1 MLLTEVNS
9 KSFSISEKKLK
20 IQKEV
25 LILTFK
31 EKLLDLLRRTRV
43 YTLTKKVDLTQ
54 EDTVKESKK
63 LKYLSKNR
71 ENLQKGHQMVTKAL
85 ISLPVLISF

>member
-1 MLLTEVNS
+1 MLLMEVNS

-20 IQKEV
+20 LQKEV

-31 EKLLDLLRRTRV
+31 EKLLGLLRRTRV
-43 YTLTKKVDLTQ
+43 YTLTKKVDLTL

-63 LKYLSKNR
+63 LKYLDKNR

>member
-1 MLLTEVNS
+1 MLLMEVNS

-20 IQKEV
+20 LRKEV

-31 EKLLDLLRRTRV
+31 EKLLGLLRRTRV
-43 YTLTKKVDLTQ
+43 YTHTKKVDLTL

-63 LKYLSKNR
+63 LKHLSKNR

>member
-1 MLLTEVNS
+1 MLLMEVNS

-20 IQKEV
+20 LQKEV

-31 EKLLDLLRRTRV
+31 EKLLGLLRRTRV
-43 YTLTKKVDLTQ
+43 YTLTKKVDLTL

-63 LKYLSKNR
+63 LKYLSKN
-71 ENLQKGHQMVTKAL
+71 
-85 ISLPVLISF
+85 S